1 MLSGVSHDL
10 RTPSTR
16 LKLGLSLLPK
26 DEATPLVQH
35 VDEMQSLLDAF
46 LEFSRC
52 TADSSPE
59 SVDPENWLSQIIND
73 AQRATCGTSRSFV
86 GTNPPISR
94 P

>member
-1 MLSGVSHDL
+1 MLSVVSHDL

-46 LEFSRC
+46 LELSRGS
-52 TADSSPE
+52 ADSTPE
-59 SVDPENWLSQIIND
+59 SVDPENWLSQIINPSWHLWCHNEGL
-73 AQRATCGTSRSFV
+73 TIC
-86 GTNPPISR
+86 
-94 P
+94 